1 MNKIE
6 YQNCWNLCFKK
17 TTNKLFNMAVVKKF
31 GNSSKNFF
39 ANIKFVSEN
48 EIKQLN
54 NKFRQID
61 RATDVLSF
69 PNYDF
74 EKETI
79 EGEQDVFL
87 GDIAICKPIAKKQAK
102 VFNHGLKRELCF
114 LALHGILHLMG
125 FDHLTDSQEK
135 EMMDFAEEILK
146 ENGVERW
153 KQDMLP

>member
-17 TTNKLFNMAVVKKF
+17 TTNKLFACAVEKKF
-31 GNSSKNFF
+31 GKSSKNFF

-48 EIKQLN
+48 EIRELN

-74 EKETI
+74 FVENFDCDE
-79 EGEQDVFL
+79 DVFL
-87 GDIAICKPIAKKQAK
+87 GDIAICKTIAKQQAK
-102 VFNHGLKRELCF
+102 VFNHGIKRELCF

-125 FDHLTDSQEK
+125 FDHLTEDQEK

-146 ENGVERW
+146 ENGVER
-153 KQDMLP
+153 

>member
-17 TTNKLFNMAVVKKF
+17 TTNKLFDMAVLKKF
-31 GNSSKNFF
+31 GKSSKNFF

-48 EIKQLN
+48 EIRQLN

-61 RATDVLSF
+61 RSTDVLSF

-74 EKETI
+74 AVENF
-79 EGEQDVFL
+79 EGEENVFL
-87 GDIAICKPIAKKQAK
+87 GDIAICKKIAKKQAK
-102 VFNHGLKRELCF
+102 VFNHGTKRELCF

-125 FDHLTDSQEK
+125 FDHLTEEQEK

-146 ENGVERW
+146 ENGVER
-153 KQDMLP
+153 